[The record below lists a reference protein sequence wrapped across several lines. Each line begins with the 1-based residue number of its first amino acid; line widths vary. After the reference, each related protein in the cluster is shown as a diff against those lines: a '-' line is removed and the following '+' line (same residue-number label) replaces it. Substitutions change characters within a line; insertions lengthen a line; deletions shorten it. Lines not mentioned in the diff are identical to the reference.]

1 MSFGGTPEAQ
11 EAAEAVVEGVK
22 EDLENGA
29 PEATVEEFVADATPP
44 MTEAV
49 VAEATEALLPKRRVG
64 RPAKIRTP
72 EEIAEMS
79 RKAQELEKRRAA
91 GLPVRGRKPQSV
103 TTEEIPPVV
112 AEHLTPAPSP
122 AEEQAGVAVAQ
133 DLLSQ
138 TLDAEVSQEMEKA
151 ETADSTTT
159 VVEMPTAPPQP
170 SAEDKAVD
178 KAADA
183 TEDQLSA
190 ERERLRREFEE
201 EEAADLEF
209 EREAARRLLLIPV
222 TYSPQDYEPS
232 NTDVLAQVDLLIA
245 ELTAVDND
253 LRDLTDVA
261 PEVAER
267 LPDPAAI
274 MRELKDTR
282 RLQGTTE
289 GANKIAT
296 LRGKISALRESV
308 ATAISNQSQKSQNTR
323 QRVQEI
329 IKQAP
334 PVAKQPVAPPPP
346 SFDDLPDFDDVA
358 PPSKSAG
365 APDLDDLFSD
375 APAPIFS
382 KKLF

>member
-1 MSFGGTPEAQ
+1 
-11 EAAEAVVEGVK
+11 
-22 EDLENGA
+22 
-29 PEATVEEFVADATPP
+29 
-44 MTEAV
+44 
-49 VAEATEALLPKRRVG
+49 
-64 RPAKIRTP
+64 
-72 EEIAEMS
+72 
-79 RKAQELEKRRAA
+79 
-91 GLPVRGRKPQSV
+91 
-103 TTEEIPPVV
+103 
-112 AEHLTPAPSP
+112 
-122 AEEQAGVAVAQ
+122 
-133 DLLSQ
+133 
-138 TLDAEVSQEMEKA
+138 
-151 ETADSTTT
+151 
-159 VVEMPTAPPQP
+159 
-170 SAEDKAVD
+170 VD

-232 NTDVLAQVDLLIA
+232 NTDVLAQVDLLIT